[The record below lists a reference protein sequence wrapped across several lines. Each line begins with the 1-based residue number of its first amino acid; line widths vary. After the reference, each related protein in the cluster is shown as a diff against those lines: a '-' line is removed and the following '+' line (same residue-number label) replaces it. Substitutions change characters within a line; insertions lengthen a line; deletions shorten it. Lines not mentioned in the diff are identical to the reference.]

1 MRPAVLAC
9 SRVALLAG
17 PTALAFFSG
26 GYFETTRPAVPRLIA
41 GIVAWLLVAV
51 AALTVPRP
59 LPGSRAGRLAVAGL
73 AGLAAWSAI
82 SLAWA
87 PLAGPAFR
95 DVQRLVLYLGAL
107 IAAAALLRDRR
118 AARAVEPALAA
129 GTLIVVGYGI
139 SDRLLPGIIQLHH
152 TTTSLGR
159 LDLPLT
165 YWNAMGALAAIG
177 FVLCARLAGDP
188 TRADAVRIAAVAGA
202 APPGLGTWLSL
213 SRGALAALGAGLV
226 VLLAVAPA
234 WPQLRAI
241 GLSLLAGAV
250 ATLVGSQLR
259 GVESLTGS
267 LSTREAQ
274 GVAMLAVLVV
284 VIAAAAALQ
293 ARACRLERAGRRR
306 TGALSLPRRFPLIA
320 IGLVVALMAG
330 TLLVGAAREHP
341 SAART
346 GHTASRLASVQTN
359 RYEYWRVALRAFA
372 NHPLEG
378 IGSSGFGGAWLRER
392 TIRDAARDA
401 HSLYLETAAELG
413 LIGLAALAAAF
424 AGVVLCAREALHPDP
439 SLAAGAVA
447 AGTTWALHTGI
458 DWDWEMPAVSLL
470 ALVLAG
476 LLIAAAEARS
486 RPGPPAPAAPPG

>member
-1 MRPAVLAC
+1 
-9 SRVALLAG
+9 LLAG
-17 PTALAFFSG
+17 PTLLAFYSG

-59 LPGSRAGRLAVAGL
+59 LPRSRAGRLAIAGL
-73 AGLAAWSAI
+73 AALAAWSAI

-129 GTLIVVGYGI
+129 GTLIVVAYGI
-139 SDRLLPGIIQLHH
+139 SDRLLPGIIHLHH
-152 TTTSLGR
+152 TARAFGR

-177 FVLCARLAGDP
+177 FVLCARLAGDT
-188 TRADAVRIAAVAGA
+188 TRAGGIRIAATAAA
-202 APPGLGTWLSL
+202 APLGMGTYLSL
-213 SRGALAALGAGLV
+213 SRGALAALAAGLV

-234 WPQLRAI
+234 WPQLRAV

-250 ATLVGSQLR
+250 PTLVGSQLR

-267 LSTREAQ
+267 LHTREAQ
-274 GVAMLAVLVV
+274 GVAMLVVLVV
-284 VIAAAAALQ
+284 VMAAAAALQ
-293 ARACRLERAGRRR
+293 ARAGRLERAGRVR
-306 TGALSLPRRFPLIA
+306 TAALPLPPRFPLIA
-320 IGLVVALMAG
+320 VGLVVALMVG

-341 SAART
+341 SVART
-346 GHTASRLASVQTN
+346 RTTASRLASVQTN

-372 NHPLEG
+372 DHPLVG
-378 IGSSGFGGAWLRER
+378 IGSSGFGVVWLRER

-424 AGVVLCAREALHPDP
+424 AGVVLCAREALRRDP

-447 AGTTWALHTGI
+447 ATTTWALHAGI

-476 LLIAAAEARS
+476 LLIAAAEARP
-486 RPGPPAPAAPPG
+486 RPDPPAPGAPPG